1 MAFKT
6 PSEIETGD
14 EIWNISAGYV
24 NIKILKLMV
33 EVDDLE
39 TIAQYG
45 TKAIDEYVL
54 DDVKEQRRVEALFRL
69 KDKLIQLV
77 SNVSF
82 EVKKKE
88 DKDKLNQLRK
98 DLLFIEPLLK
108 ATHHRSVNSVSH
120 VEKLIINED
129 YFTKCLRE
137 LQRIKE
143 SLNEPINNANIIFRN
158 SGEIELNDIINDIV
172 ASG

>member
-1 MAFKT
+1 MAYKM

-24 NIKILKLMV
+24 NIKILKLLV

-39 TIAQYG
+39 TISQYG
-45 TKAIDEYVL
+45 TKMIDEVVPEEL
-54 DDVKEQRRVEALFRL
+54 KTERRIESLLRL

-77 SNVSF
+77 GNVAF
-82 EVKKKE
+82 EVKKNE
-88 DKDKLNQLRK
+88 DKETLNGLRS
-98 DLLFIEPLLK
+98 DLLFLEPMLK
-108 ATHHRSVNSVSH
+108 ATNHESINSVTH
-120 VEKLIINED
+120 MRKTMINEV
-129 YFTKCLRE
+129 YFVICLRE

-143 SLNEPINNANIIFRN
+143 ALNEPINNANIIFRN
-158 SGEIELNDIINDIV
+158 SGEIELDDIINDIV